1 MSHNAVDREDAGIP
15 RNPLKHTSTQDD
27 ERKKSAHPH
36 DASQHVE
43 QSCEGHEKGSRDT
56 PGRARKLKRDDVI
69 KFVGLLVFFALMV
82 LICVFLWPYLS
93 EIFEPGGIDRV
104 INQVRDA
111 GSIGFLILLGL
122 QLLQIIVAFI
132 PGEAVQIAAGLLYG
146 PWLGSLI
153 ILIGCM
159 LSSAFI
165 FLLVHKLGAPFVQ
178 SMVPAKYLEKFR
190 EFEKTGKLNIVVFAL
205 FLIPG
210 LPKDVFTYLVPL
222 TDMNMRTFIG
232 LSSVGRLPGILVS
245 TYAADGLINGR
256 ITESVIMFIIATIIV
271 ILGFVFQKRI
281 IKLIERRGRR

>member
-36 DASQHVE
+36 DASQPVE